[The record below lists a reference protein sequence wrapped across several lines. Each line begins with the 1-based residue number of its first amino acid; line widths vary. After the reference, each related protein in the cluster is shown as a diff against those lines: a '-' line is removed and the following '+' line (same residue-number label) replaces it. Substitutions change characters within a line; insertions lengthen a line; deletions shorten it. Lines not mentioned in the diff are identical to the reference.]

1 MLDMHTLEEQQELQR
16 KLKDYML
23 LVVDDVQSRL
33 HRIRDQ
39 WKVMQKQNK
48 HKKILNA
55 LLKKE
60 NLF

>member
-1 MLDMHTLEEQQELQR
+1 MHTLEEQQELQR